1 MVNTYFY
8 FGLKLLRS
16 PRADEY
22 NEDQLNVADK
32 NLTKDPLNDKI
43 GKIFDR
49 YFLHERLQ

>member
-32 NLTKDPLNDKI
+32 NFAKYLFDDTD
-43 GKIFDR
+43 GKR
-49 YFLHERLQ
+49 YLLHEGLV